1 MSDRPL
7 VFFSPPP
14 WVRRSCFFLWLCM
27 LMPVLTALLSACNA
41 VAPGMHFDRQS
52 LVNSDNLASK
62 EGAGPRMQTIT
73 PALVLAE
80 QQQRDQQAG
89 QDIRELIGSPP
100 AYVIQNGDI
109 LSIVVW
115 DHPELAG
122 AAPIAPLNVGGDT
135 LTAAFNVTP
144 SAGFSVD
151 HEGMIQFPF
160 AGKLKIGGLTEQQAR
175 TLLAERIARY
185 INKPDVTLR
194 VQSYRSKRIYIDG
207 EVKMPGA
214 QAINDIP
221 MTLVEAVHR
230 AGGFL
235 PSADQSQIVIN
246 RGGQTFNIDLQQMLF
261 QGISPASIMLTHG
274 DVVRVKSREQNKVFV
289 SGEVMTPKSLLM
301 HDGRLTLNE
310 ALGEAGGI
318 NPQTGDGRQ
327 VYVIRNATDKQ
338 PQIFHLDT
346 RSPAGLSLAEE
357 FPLRAK
363 DVVYVDAAPLATW
376 HRVISLI
383 FPSALSQVVQA
394 NNTNGK

>member
-1 MSDRPL
+1 MMSYRL
-7 VFFSPPP
+7 LSYLCPPC
-14 WVRRSCFFLWLCM
+14 VRRSVCFFGLCVLM
-27 LMPVLTALLSACNA
+27 LLVSACNS

-52 LVNSDNLASK
+52 FAPSDSSASNDV
-62 EGAGPRMQTIT
+62 AGLRIQTIT
-73 PALVLAE
+73 PALVLE
-80 QQQRDQQAG
+80 QQQQRDQQAG
-89 QDIRELIGSPP
+89 QDIQELISSPP

-122 AAPIAPLNVGGDT
+122 AAPVAPANLGGDP
-135 LTAAFNVTP
+135 LTPAFNITP

-160 AGKLKIGGLTEQQAR
+160 AGKLKIAGLTEQQAR

-185 INKPDVTLR
+185 INKPDITLR
-194 VQSYRSKRIYIDG
+194 VQSYRSKRIYVEG
-207 EVKMPGA
+207 EVKTPGV

-221 MTLVEAVHR
+221 MTLVEAIHR

-235 PSADQSQIVIN
+235 PTADQSQIVITRDRQN
-246 RGGQTFNIDLQQMLF
+246 FNIDLQKMLF
-261 QGISPASIMLTHG
+261 QGLNPASIMLGNG

-327 VYVIRNATDKQ
+327 VYVIRNASDKQ
-338 PQIFHLDT
+338 PQVFHLDT